1 MLEYHW
7 KNQVQEMGTKAQNVF
22 MDQLCGAFPRMEMLG
37 DVRCPPAPS
46 AFFVPKSHKRGRVF
60 DPFGEK
66 QPAYVLTYSLYAYSY
81 SYLSPWSLCCK
92 PHTLAR

>member
-7 KNQVQEMGTKAQNVF
+7 KNQVQEMGTKAQNVY

-37 DVRCPPAPS
+37 DVRCPPAPN

-66 QPAYVLTYSLYAYSY
+66 QPRYACPPLC
-81 SYLSPWSLCCK
+81 LSALI
-92 PHTLAR
+92 HDFG

>member
-22 MDQLCGAFPRMEMLG
+22 MDQLCSAFPRMEMLG
-37 DVRCPPAPS
+37 DVRCPPAPN

-66 QPAYVLTYSLYAYSY
+66 QPAYVVIKI
-81 SYLSPWSLCCK
+81 LSVSIQPSGCS
-92 PHTLAR
+92 HHDFYVNYTTR